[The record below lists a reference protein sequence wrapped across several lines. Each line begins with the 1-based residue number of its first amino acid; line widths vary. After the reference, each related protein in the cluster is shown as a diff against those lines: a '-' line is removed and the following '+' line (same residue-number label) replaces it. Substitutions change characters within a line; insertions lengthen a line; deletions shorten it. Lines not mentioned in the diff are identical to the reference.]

1 MLAFFEAGGALEG
14 RWGWLETLRAAEL
27 GDEIQFFENYS
38 GLWPPQEPMVFRGT
52 LEDWA
57 GQLYIQSEDARIPA
71 NKAAWLGNAFGVA
84 RPYHGAQ
91 SPLYFGPFHAEK
103 TYYHLKFD
111 PGRVNWLDF
120 TLDSIGTVAS
130 VVGANLVVETFQIS
144 PKVAKGAQAVD
155 AVLSGGGVI
164 KSLVVDLDIEGA
176 ILAGGGFLPGPI
188 GGGFNLAA
196 VYHDLEAGFYWTP

>member
-1 MLAFFEAGGALEG
+1 M
-14 RWGWLETLRAAEL
+14 
-27 GDEIQFFENYS
+27 
-38 GLWPPQEPMVFRGT
+38 
-52 LEDWA
+52 
-57 GQLYIQSEDARIPA
+57 
-71 NKAAWLGNAFGVA
+71 
-84 RPYHGAQ
+84 
-91 SPLYFGPFHAEK
+91 
-103 TYYHLKFD
+103 
-111 PGRVNWLDF
+111 
-120 TLDSIGTVAS
+120 
-130 VVGANLVVETFQIS
+130 GANLVVETFQIS